1 MNQEVIA
8 KAEKLIMSKT
18 GYIGDGM
25 EGYCAL
31 ALIDEDGYPSASTL
45 TISKAD
51 GIKWL
56 TFLSGLGS
64 NKAKRISKCNRGSV
78 CINSSR
84 YSITLVGTLQVL
96 TDPETKNEM
105 WQELLGAMY
114 SGPDDP
120 EYCVIRFTTERYNIF
135 FDNGES
141 AVGSL

>member
-1 MNQEVIA
+1 MNQKVITR
-8 KAEKLIMSKT
+8 AEELIMSKT

-31 ALIDEDGYPSASTL
+31 ALIDENGYPSASTL
-45 TISKAD
+45 TISKAG

-78 CINSSR
+78 VINSSK
-84 YSITLVGTLQVL
+84 YNITLVGTLEIL
-96 TDPETKNEM
+96 TNPETKNEM
-105 WQELLGAMY
+105 WQEPLGARF

-135 FDNGES
+135 FDDGES